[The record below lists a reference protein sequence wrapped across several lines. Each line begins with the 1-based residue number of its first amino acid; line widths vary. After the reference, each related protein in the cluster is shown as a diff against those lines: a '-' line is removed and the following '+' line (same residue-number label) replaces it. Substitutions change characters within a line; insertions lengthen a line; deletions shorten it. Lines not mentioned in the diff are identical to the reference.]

1 MKIEKL
7 SENKIKC
14 TLNRDDLD
22 SRDIM
27 LTEFA
32 YGSEK
37 ARAFFRDLMI
47 QAEEEVG
54 FEAEDIPLMIEA
66 VPVSQDC
73 IVLFVTKVSDP
84 EELDTRFSRFTQGK
98 EEDSEEYDEEEFD
111 EDSAEGLYHAVKD
124 AVKSAMEGISQVAQE
139 AAGDTFI
146 PLNESIEKV
155 EKDGTKRVEAEEKP
169 KVHTAIYTF
178 SQLDD
183 VCMVASYL
191 QGEYHGDN
199 TLYKDMVGGEY
210 TLILSS
216 GGEKPENFTKVLNR
230 ISEYGVRKRCT
241 YATQAYYEEHDL
253 CVIRSNAL
261 QTLAGL

>member
-98 EEDSEEYDEEEFD
+98 EEDSDEYDEEDFD

-155 EKDGTKRVEAEEKP
+155 EKAIENKTKE
-169 KVHTAIYTF
+169 
-178 SQLDD
+178 
-183 VCMVASYL
+183 
-191 QGEYHGDN
+191 
-199 TLYKDMVGGEY
+199 
-210 TLILSS
+210 IL
-216 GGEKPENFTKVLNR
+216 TV
-230 ISEYGVRKRCT
+230 
-241 YATQAYYEEHDL
+241 
-253 CVIRSNAL
+253 
-261 QTLAGL
+261 